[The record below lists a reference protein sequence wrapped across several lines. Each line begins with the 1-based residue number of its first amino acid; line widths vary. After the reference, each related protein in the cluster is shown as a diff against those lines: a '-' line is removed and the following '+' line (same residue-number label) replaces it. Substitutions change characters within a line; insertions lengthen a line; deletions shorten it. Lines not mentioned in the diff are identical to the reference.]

1 MTDISRLWVYLSATP
16 LLWLFATLAA
26 YVLADRFAKAVD
38 RHPLANPVMVA
49 TIPLA
54 VLLWFTKTP
63 YTTYFEGAQFVHFML
78 GPATVAL
85 AVPLAA
91 EFKRVRRLAVPILVA
106 LFAGSLTA
114 IFSAV
119 GIAWL
124 LGAPHDVLASL
135 APKSV
140 TTPIAMGIAAIIGGL
155 PSLTATIVVVTG
167 ILTGVIAL
175 PLTRL
180 IRVRDHAAHGF
191 ASGLAGHGIGTARA
205 FHDSPL
211 AGTFAGLALALNGLL
226 TAILAPLVMK
236 LWS

>member
-1 MTDISRLWVYLSATP
+1 MTDITRLWVYLSASP

-26 YVLADRFAKAVD
+26 YVLADRFAKMVG

-54 VLLWFTKTP
+54 LLLWSTKTP

-140 TTPIAMGIAAIIGGL
+140 TTPIAMGIASLIGGL

-180 IRVRDHAAHGF
+180 LRVHDHAAHGF

-205 FHDSPL
+205 FHDSPI

-226 TAILAPLVMK
+226 TAILAPLVMR
-236 LWS
+236 LF

>member
-26 YVLADRFAKAVD
+26 YVLADRFAKMVD

-54 VLLWFTKTP
+54 ILLWTTKTP

-91 EFKRVRRLAVPILVA
+91 EFKRVRRLAVPILIA

-140 TTPIAMGIAAIIGGL
+140 TTPIAMGIASLIGGL

-180 IRVRDHAAHGF
+180 LRVHDHAAHGF

-236 LWS
+236 LF

>member
-26 YVLADRFAKAVD
+26 YVLADRFAKMVD

-54 VLLWFTKTP
+54 ILLWTTKTP
-63 YTTYFEGAQFVHFML
+63 YTSYFEGAQFVHFML

-91 EFKRVRRLAVPILVA
+91 EFKRVRRLAVPILIA

-140 TTPIAMGIAAIIGGL
+140 TTPIAMGIASLIGGL

-180 IRVRDHAAHGF
+180 LRVHDHAAHGF

-236 LWS
+236 LF

>member
-1 MTDISRLWVYLSATP
+1 MTDVARLWVYLSATP

-26 YVLADRFAKAVD
+26 YVIADRVAAATG
-38 RHPLANPVMVA
+38 RHPLANPVLLA

-54 VLLWFTKTP
+54 VILWFTKTP
-63 YTTYFEGAQFVHFML
+63 YTTYFSGAQFVHFML

-106 LFAGSLTA
+106 LLAGSLTA
-114 IFSAV
+114 IVSV
-119 GIAWL
+119 VLIAKL
-124 LGAPHDVLASL
+124 LGAPHEVLASL

-175 PLTRL
+175 PLTRAL
-180 IRVRDHAAHGF
+180 RVHDHAAHGF

-205 FHDSPL
+205 FHDSRL

-236 LWS
+236 LF

>member
-1 MTDISRLWVYLSATP
+1 MTDISRLWVYLSASP

-26 YVLADRFAKAVD
+26 YVLADRFAKMVD

-54 VLLWFTKTP
+54 ILLWTTKTP

-91 EFKRVRRLAVPILVA
+91 EFKRVRRLAVPILIA

-140 TTPIAMGIAAIIGGL
+140 TTPIAMGIASLIGGL

-180 IRVRDHAAHGF
+180 LRVHDHAAHGF

-236 LWS
+236 LF